1 MSTYLLLFFGLLE
14 KVAVIVAAAFVLA
27 TARPFQTLV
36 LRQASWLRQV
46 VIFAIFAL
54 VSVWGSH
61 LGFEVLG
68 VPINNRAVGI
78 LVAGLLGGPVVGL
91 GVGLVG
97 GAYFAFLIAPDSS
110 LAPYLLLA
118 SALDGLL
125 SGLLG
130 RRWRASRMRIGRALG
145 VALTVQLAHL
155 AAVGLLLLP
164 RDSAAVLV
172 PQRTHLAL
180 LAELLQNSLAVALFV
195 SIVRTSLKLRE
206 TEVALSRQEAATSRA
221 RLQALQAQIRPHF
234 LFNTL
239 NTIAAL
245 IRSDPPRAR
254 SLVGK
259 LADLYRHLLRP
270 IERPVPLRV
279 ELEQVQRYLEIE
291 HARFGER
298 LAVEVDVPADLWSCP
313 VPPLVLQ
320 PLVENA
326 IKHGLAPL
334 PQGGTVRV
342 QARSEG
348 GRLLLSVHDDG
359 VGYAGQPHGTG
370 LSNVAE
376 RLSLLPGEPPATLEL
391 GVHASGQGTS
401 AVLCL
406 PLVAPAEPGSEEPA
420 AAPPASQQGGRQ

>member
-14 KVAVIVAAAFVLA
+14 KVAVIVVVAFVLA
-27 TARPFQTLV
+27 TARPFQSLV
-36 LRQASWLRQV
+36 LRQATWLRQV
-46 VIFAIFAL
+46 AVVVIFAL

-68 VPINNRAVGI
+68 VPVNNRAVGI
-78 LVAGLLGGPVVGL
+78 LVAGLLGGPAVGL
-91 GVGLVG
+91 AVGLVG

-130 RRWRASRMRIGRALG
+130 RRLRASRMRVRQALG
-145 VALTVQLAHL
+145 AALAVQLAHL
-155 AAVGLLLLP
+155 AVVGLLLLP
-164 RDSAAVLV
+164 RDSAALLV

-180 LAELLQNSLAVALFV
+180 LAELLQNALGVALFV
-195 SIVRTSLKLRE
+195 GIVRTSLQLRE
-206 TEVALSRQEAATSRA
+206 TEVALSRQAAATTRA

-245 IRSDPPRAR
+245 IRSDPKRAR
-254 SLVGK
+254 SLVSK
-259 LADLYRHLLRP
+259 LANLYRQLLRP
-270 IERPVPLRV
+270 IERPVPLGD
-279 ELEQVQRYLEIE
+279 ELAQVQAYLEIE

-298 LAVEVDVPADLWSCP
+298 LRVAVDVPTELRSCR

-326 IKHGLAPL
+326 IKHGLASL
-334 PQGGTVRV
+334 PEGGTVLV
-342 QARSEG
+342 EARQQGPE
-348 GRLLLSVHDDG
+348 LLLRVSDDG
-359 VGYAGQPHGTG
+359 VGYDDQPFGTG

-376 RLSLLPGEPPATLEL
+376 RLALLPGERRATLTL
-391 GVHASGQGTS
+391 GAREQGRGTS
-401 AVLCL
+401 AEIRL
-406 PLVAPAEPGSEEPA
+406 PSQSQQAEAEADDPA
-420 AAPPASQQGGRQ
+420 AGPPDG